1 MSMLHEEF
9 RLEETP
15 LQILQIIIANT
26 ANQYCR
32 NYKCLSYMKK
42 FRLEETPNVANI
54 AGITDIANMANQ
66 YCRNYKCLSY
76 MMEFRLEE
84 TPLQILQMLQ
94 ISQISQILQMSQI
107 SIAEITSVYKATCF
121 EQIQT
126 GRNPIANISEIAD
139 IANIAELSK

>member
-32 NYKCLSYMKK
+32 NYICLSYMKK

-54 AGITDIANMANQ
+54 AGITDIANIANQ

-76 MMEFRLEE
+76 MMKFRLEE
-84 TPLQILQMLQ
+84 TPLQILQMFQ
-94 ISQISQILQMSQI
+94 ISQLIKLHEDSDWKKPHCKYCR
-107 SIAEITSVYKATCF
+107 EI
-121 EQIQT
+121 
-126 GRNPIANISEIAD
+126 IANITNQHCRSYKC
-139 IANIAELSK
+139 LSYIKKLRL